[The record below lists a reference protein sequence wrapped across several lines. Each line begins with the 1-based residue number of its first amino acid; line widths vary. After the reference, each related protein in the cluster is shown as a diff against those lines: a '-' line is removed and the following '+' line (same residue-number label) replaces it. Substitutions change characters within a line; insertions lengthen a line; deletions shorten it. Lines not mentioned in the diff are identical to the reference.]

1 MGQAFF
7 CYRKLVGAYWKSRF
21 VHPISPVIHT
31 IGLGLTYFSSFLG
44 LWIVLD
50 RFGAIGGWGK
60 GQIVFIY
67 GISLASYGI
76 RCLFFIPFTD
86 LPPMINQGNFDR
98 CLLRPVNP
106 FIQVMGSRF
115 DPGSFAHLGVGIL
128 MIFLFRKDMGV
139 SWNLPALCWTALALC
154 SAGLTQGAITVVI
167 GTSAFFLQST
177 GALNGLYGN
186 LRSFIRYPVTLYNRT
201 VQAVLF
207 FVIPLA
213 FASYVPAGVVLSN
226 EEYDAAPRFFWR
238 LLLLAGPAFLVLA
251 YRFWLFGIRRYQST
265 GS

>member
-1 MGQAFF
+1 MGRIFF

-21 VHPISPVIHT
+21 VHPISPIIHT

-50 RFGAIGGWGK
+50 RFGSIGGWSK

-86 LPPMINQGNFDR
+86 LPALINQGNFDR
-98 CLLRPVNP
+98 FLLRPLNP
-106 FIQVMGSRF
+106 FVQIMGNRF

-128 MIFLFRKDMGV
+128 TIFIFRNETGV
-139 SWNLPALCWTALALC
+139 DWNFSALLWTFLALC
-154 SAGLTQGAITVVI
+154 SAGLVQGAITVAISVC
-167 GTSAFFLQST
+167 GFFMQNVDS
-177 GALNGLYGN
+177 LNGLYGN
-186 LRSFIRYPVTLYNRT
+186 LRAFIQYPVTLYNRF

-213 FASYVPAGVVLSN
+213 FASYVPAGAVLSN
-226 EEYDAAPRFFWR
+226 AEYNAWPDWFWR
-238 LLLLAGPAFLVLA
+238 VLLLSGPVFLALV
-251 YRFWLFGIRRYQST
+251 YRLWLFGIRRYQST